1 MKSNIQ
7 VIYKFGLLAII
18 LVALNFIYKYTFY
31 ESDLVKHSDVIENV
45 RQVPQNTDILYIG
58 ESSNTTASENDIDK
72 RSISGITQDFF
83 PALHVHDIT
92 KPASHA
98 GIYMELIN
106 NIPIDHKIS
115 TLIVTLNLRSFN
127 AQWIYSRQETSLQ
140 KSLVLIKRFPPLVNR
155 FLLSFKAYEIKSD
168 AERTLQFKEKWE
180 NDILKFPYPFP
191 HKNVTEWDY
200 HQATVG
206 VKDENGERDK
216 AKTILACHY
225 IKAYAF
231 QIDTVHHV
239 RLDDFNDII
248 DFAKDRGWNIV
259 FNLLAENTDKAQQL
273 VGDDLI
279 YLMEENRIKLTK
291 YFEDRGAIVIDNLY
305 AVEDMQFIDQNWTTE
320 HYAER
325 GRKTIA
331 KNMAEGIKHLYP
343 GHYKTPDFIQNAPST
358 FFTDCES
365 KSFWGQYQTISTEKA
380 FSGKQSSKIGNG
392 IEYGIT
398 FEYPYTEIPRSKRK
412 EIDIHMKIFSTSNQL
427 QDIKLVI
434 EAKGRNMKSYWN
446 SVSLSSLLQK
456 TNEWET
462 VNYTY
467 NIPSDF
473 INAEHLKIYIYNP
486 SPSILYIDDL
496 KIDFR

>member
-7 VIYKFGLLAII
+7 IIYKFGLLAII
-18 LVALNFIYKYTFY
+18 LVALNYIYKYTFY
-31 ESDLVKHSDVIENV
+31 EKDLITHSDVIENV

-98 GIYMELIN
+98 GIYKELLK
-106 NIPIDHKIS
+106 NIPSNHQIS

-140 KSLVLIKRFPPLVNR
+140 KSLVLIKQFPPLVNR

-200 HQATVG
+200 YQAVVG
-206 VKDENGERDK
+206 IKDANGKRDK
-216 AKTILACHY
+216 EKTILACHY

-231 QIDTVHHV
+231 QIDTAHHV
-239 RLDDFNDII
+239 RLVDFNDII
-248 DFAKDRGWNIV
+248 DFAKDRGWNIA

-279 YLMEENRIKLTK
+279 YLMDENRIKLTK
-291 YFEDRGAIVIDNLY
+291 YFED
-305 AVEDMQFIDQNWTTE
+305 
-320 HYAER
+320 
-325 GRKTIA
+325 
-331 KNMAEGIKHLYP
+331 
-343 GHYKTPDFIQNAPST
+343 
-358 FFTDCES
+358 
-365 KSFWGQYQTISTEKA
+365 
-380 FSGKQSSKIGNG
+380 
-392 IEYGIT
+392 
-398 FEYPYTEIPRSKRK
+398 
-412 EIDIHMKIFSTSNQL
+412 
-427 QDIKLVI
+427 
-434 EAKGRNMKSYWN
+434 
-446 SVSLSSLLQK
+446 
-456 TNEWET
+456 
-462 VNYTY
+462 
-467 NIPSDF
+467 
-473 INAEHLKIYIYNP
+473 
-486 SPSILYIDDL
+486 
-496 KIDFR
+496 